1 MKKIINGRVYDT
13 ATAREIC
20 SSSNGCTYRDHQW
33 IEETMYQKRTGE
45 FFLFGR
51 GGPASKYAQAQKNN
65 GWSNG
70 EKLIPLTWEAAREWA
85 EGHMSAEEYES
96 AFGAVVEDNSRT
108 VVTMSLSVS
117 AVERAKRAAAQAGLS
132 LSAYIESLIG

>member
-1 MKKIINGRVYDT
+1 
-13 ATAREIC
+13 
-20 SSSNGCTYRDHQW
+20 
-33 IEETMYQKRTGE
+33 MYQKRTGE

-70 EKLIPLTWEAAREWA
+70 EKLIPLTWDAAREWA

>member
-1 MKKIINGRVYDT
+1 
-13 ATAREIC
+13 
-20 SSSNGCTYRDHQW
+20 
-33 IEETMYQKRTGE
+33 
-45 FFLFGR
+45 
-51 GGPASKYAQAQKNN
+51 
-65 GWSNG
+65 
-70 EKLIPLTWEAAREWA
+70 
-85 EGHMSAEEYES
+85 MSAEEYES